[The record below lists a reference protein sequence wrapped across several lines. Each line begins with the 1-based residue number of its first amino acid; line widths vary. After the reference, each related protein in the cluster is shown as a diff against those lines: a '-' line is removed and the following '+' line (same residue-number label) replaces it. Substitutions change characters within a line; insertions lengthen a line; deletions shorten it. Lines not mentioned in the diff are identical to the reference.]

1 MAVLNA
7 EDPLVV
13 AMAAQCPSAVT
24 FFAYDAKAPV
34 LATHRAQGKRVI
46 FVEGDHI
53 VAAEGKFQ
61 MHISLAQVPITHNG
75 ALRFQVANV
84 MAAIAAGWAL
94 KLNWEDMCE
103 ALSHFVSDA
112 QSVPGRFNVF
122 DYKQAKVIVDFGHN
136 ADAVKAIVEAINIFP
151 ANRRSVVIC
160 GTGDRRDED
169 LRALTRNIGHAFD
182 DVILFEDACQRG
194 RSDGEVI
201 ALLREGL
208 QGATRVKAI
217 EDVFGEF
224 KAIDR
229 ALEKL
234 QAGDVC
240 LILIDQIQE
249 SMAHVQMRMKEL
261 APSSKV

>member
-1 MAVLNA
+1 
-7 EDPLVV
+7 
-13 AMAAQCPSAVT
+13 
-24 FFAYDAKAPV
+24 
-34 LATHRAQGKRVI
+34 
-46 FVEGDHI
+46 
-53 VAAEGKFQ
+53 
-61 MHISLAQVPITHNG
+61 
-75 ALRFQVANV
+75 
-84 MAAIAAGWAL
+84 
-94 KLNWEDMCE
+94 MCE

-112 QSVPGRFNVF
+112 QNVPGRFNVF

-136 ADAVKAIVEAINIFP
+136 ADAVKAIVEAVNIFP
-151 ANRRSVVIC
+151 AHRRSVVIC

-208 QGATRVKAI
+208 QGATRVQTI
-217 EDVFGEF
+217 EDVYGEF

-249 SMAHVQMRMKEL
+249 SMAHVQMRMHE
-261 APSSKV
+261 APTSAKV

>member
-1 MAVLNA
+1 M
-7 EDPLVV
+7 
-13 AMAAQCPSAVT
+13 
-24 FFAYDAKAPV
+24 
-34 LATHRAQGKRVI
+34 
-46 FVEGDHI
+46 
-53 VAAEGKFQ
+53 
-61 MHISLAQVPITHNG
+61 
-75 ALRFQVANV
+75 
-84 MAAIAAGWAL
+84 
-94 KLNWEDMCE
+94 
-103 ALSHFVSDA
+103 
-112 QSVPGRFNVF
+112 
-122 DYKQAKVIVDFGHN
+122 
-136 ADAVKAIVEAINIFP
+136 
-151 ANRRSVVIC
+151 IC

-208 QGATRVKAI
+208 QGATRVQTI
-217 EDVFGEF
+217 EDVYGEF

-249 SMAHVQMRMKEL
+249 SMAHVQMRMNEVPLPAK
-261 APSSKV
+261 A